1 MNNEIRWGVIGS
13 VLIIILTFVFAS
25 QYQNQNNNLQSLKA
39 NINNNQVSQAASVVL
54 TLDEIAKHNQPQD
67 C

>member
-13 VLIIILTFVFAS
+13 ILIIILTFVFAS

>member
-1 MNNEIRWGVIGS
+1 MNNKIRWGVIGS

-39 NINNNQVSQAASVVL
+39 NINNNQISQAASVVL

>member
-13 VLIIILTFVFAS
+13 ILIIILTFVFAS

-39 NINNNQVSQAASVVL
+39 NINNNQISQAASVVL

>member
-39 NINNNQVSQAASVVL
+39 NINNNQISQAASVVL

>member
-13 VLIIILTFVFAS
+13 ILIIILTFVFAS
-25 QYQNQNNNLQSLKA
+25 QYQSQNSKLQSLQT
-39 NINNNQVSQAASVVL
+39 NINNNQISQAASVVL